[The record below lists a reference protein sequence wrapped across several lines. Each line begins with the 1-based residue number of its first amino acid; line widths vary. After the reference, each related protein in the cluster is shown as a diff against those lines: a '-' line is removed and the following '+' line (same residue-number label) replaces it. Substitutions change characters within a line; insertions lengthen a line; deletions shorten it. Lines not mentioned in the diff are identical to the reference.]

1 MEVLSPSFAA
11 FVAFS
16 LVGFHVVPARWR
28 APWLL
33 LSSYVLYG
41 AVASRF
47 LPLLLVI
54 SLSAIFCGRRIVADR
69 GRRRF
74 WLCLGGTLP
83 IGAMVVARIVDPR
96 TPFVEPV
103 AAIGLSFFSL
113 QAISYLADLHSG
125 SLREPA
131 RWHEVALYLA
141 YFPKIAAGPIERA
154 PRFIEQLRRPA
165 LIDDAAVGRA
175 LTLVS
180 VGLFRKIAI
189 ADRLIA
195 DVPSMAGG
203 ASTAMAILRFVFA
216 LYNDFAGYTEIVRG
230 LSLLFG
236 IELTRNFAQPFF
248 ASSFTDLWNRWHAS
262 LSHWLRDYVFM
273 PVSRALLRRN
283 PGPNDPANVAV
294 APIATML
301 VSGLWHGGSPHMML
315 WGLLNGLY
323 LVGERLIGR
332 AWRARRLGA
341 IPIQTAAAV
350 LVVFALTCLA
360 FVPFRVPIDTSLQVW
375 RGLWSGGAVEWPG
388 AALLVPVTLSLW
400 LDRMQMQHG
409 DETTF
414 DHWPRLLRAAAVS
427 LAFLVCVLL
436 AAETS
441 PSRFIYQGF

>member
-1 MEVLSPSFAA
+1 VEILSLPFAA
-11 FVAFS
+11 FVVFS

-33 LSSYVLYG
+33 FSSYVSYG
-41 AVASRF
+41 AVAPRF
-47 LPLLLVI
+47 LPLLLAI
-54 SLSAIFCGRRIVADR
+54 SLSAIFCGRRVVAYR

-74 WLCLGGTLP
+74 WLCLGIALP
-83 IGAMVVARIVDPR
+83 IGAMAVARIVDPR

-113 QAISYLADLHSG
+113 QAISYLADLYSG

-141 YFPKIAAGPIERA
+141 YFPKVTAGPIERTQ
-154 PRFIEQLRRPA
+154 RFVEQLRRPA
-165 LIDDAAVGRA
+165 PVDDAAIGRA

-189 ADRLIA
+189 ADRL
-195 DVPSMAGG
+195 MAESASLGGG
-203 ASTAMAILRFVFA
+203 ATTAMAILRFVFA
-216 LYNDFAGYTEIVRG
+216 LYNDFAAYTEIVRG
-230 LSLLFG
+230 ISLLFG

-262 LSHWLRDYVFM
+262 LSYWLRDYVFM
-273 PVSRALLRRN
+273 PVTRALLRRDPN
-283 PGPNDPANVAV
+283 PNSPANAAV

-301 VSGLWHGGSPHMML
+301 ASGLWHGATPHMML

-323 LVGERLIGR
+323 LVGERLILRIRR
-332 AWRARRLGA
+332 AAGLRSTPLDKTIA
-341 IPIQTAAAV
+341 
-350 LVVFALTCLA
+350 VFAVFLLTALA
-360 FVPFRVPIDTSLQVW
+360 FVPFRLDVHASLQVW
-375 RGLWSGGAVEWPG
+375 LGLFTALGAEWPG
-388 AALLVPVTLSLW
+388 AALLVPVALSLW
-400 LDRMQMQHG
+400 LDRMQLRHG

-414 DHWPRLLRAAAVS
+414 DHWPRLLRAAAAS
-427 LAFLVCVLL
+427 LGFLLCVLL